1 MDVREIILT
10 QGAALR
16 RLLSLSHFVRQILRR
31 VNLPFSRMVWSASP
45 GEAGEFKSI
54 SVLTRV
60 EGGLTVFGDG
70 LKFARTKTSAL
81 LFAVLLVPPAD
92 CAPDRSFH
100 LMETSITDIHQAM
113 QAGTLTCHNLVQQ
126 YLDRIHAYDQDG
138 PAINSMLY
146 INPASL
152 EQADAWDQ
160 DFRRTHKL
168 KPLGCIPIVL
178 KDNFDTADMPTTAGA
193 LTLKGA
199 QPEKDAFA
207 VKRLRDAGAL
217 ILGKA
222 NLQEFASGGI
232 SVSSLGGQVK
242 NPYDLT
248 RTPGG
253 SSGGTGA
260 AVAANFAAAGTGSD
274 TGGSIRSPSSA
285 NSLVGIRPTRG
296 LISRD
301 GIVPVS
307 FTQDTI
313 GPMTRNVADTAR
325 LLDVMVGYDPNDP
338 VTALS
343 VGNIPKTYTAF
354 LQNGLKGARLGV
366 LTNLFGSGPEYE
378 EVNKTMAKAIDAL
391 KEQGAV
397 IVRLEDAALD
407 TDTLTAKFRLNE
419 PEFKVALNG
428 YLQQQG
434 SHVPVHSLAEIIASG
449 QYHKPTLEKFFA
461 TAQSYEDG
469 PNSADYKD
477 RRMKMEEI
485 RIEVANLMAKNQLDA
500 LVYPHQKCL
509 VLPIGATFQKDRN
522 GVIAALT
529 GFPAIEV
536 PAGFSTPTTYAPI
549 GVPVGM
555 ELLGRAWSEPLLIK
569 LAFGFEQTTHLR
581 KPPASTPA
589 LPAPQGVKPY

>member
-1 MDVREIILT
+1 MRVKYI
-10 QGAALR
+10 AL
-16 RLLSLSHFVRQILRR
+16 
-31 VNLPFSRMVWSASP
+31 
-45 GEAGEFKSI
+45 
-54 SVLTRV
+54 
-60 EGGLTVFGDG
+60 VF
-70 LKFARTKTSAL
+70 AL
-81 LFAVLLVPPAD
+81 LLIPRAD

-100 LMETSITDIHQAM
+100 LMETSIANIHEAM
-113 QAGTLTCHNLVQQ
+113 RAGTLTCHNLVQQ
-126 YLDRIHAYDQDG
+126 YLDRIHAYDQQG
-138 PAINSMLY
+138 PAIDSILY
-146 INPASL
+146 LNPASI
-152 EQADAWDQ
+152 EQADAFDQ
-160 DFRRTHKL
+160 DFQRTHKL
-168 KPLGCIPIVL
+168 KSLGCIPIVL

-207 VKRLRDAGAL
+207 VRRLRDAGAL
-217 ILGKA
+217 ILGKS

-260 AVAANFAAAGTGSD
+260 AVAANFATAGTRSD
-274 TGGSIRSPSSA
+274 TGGSIRSPASA
-285 NSLVGIRPTRG
+285 TSLVGLRPTRG

-325 LLDVMVGYDPNDP
+325 LLDVMAGYDPNDP

-343 VGNIPKTYTAF
+343 VGNIPETYTAF
-354 LQNGLKGARLGV
+354 LQNGLQGARLGV
-366 LTNLFGSGPEYE
+366 LTNLFGSGPEYD
-378 EVNKTMAKAIDAL
+378 EVNRVMAKAIDSL
-391 KEQGAV
+391 QEQGAV
-397 IVRLEDAALD
+397 IVRLEDPALD
-407 TDTLTAKFRLNE
+407 TAMLTAKFRLNE
-419 PEFKVALNG
+419 PEFKAALNH

-461 TAQSYEDG
+461 AAESYDDG

-477 RRMKMEEI
+477 RRMRMYEI
-485 RIEVANLMAKNQLDA
+485 RIELAVLMARNHLDA

-522 GVIAALT
+522 GIVAALA

-536 PAGFSTPTTYAPI
+536 PAGFSTPTPDAPL

-555 ELLGRAWSEPLLIK
+555 ELLGRAWAEPELIK
-569 LAFGFEQTTHLR
+569 LAFGFEQATQLR
-581 KPPASTPA
+581 KPPVSTPA
-589 LPAPQGVKPY
+589 LAANQSKKSY

>member
-1 MDVREIILT
+1 M
-10 QGAALR
+10 
-16 RLLSLSHFVRQILRR
+16 R
-31 VNLPFSRMVWSASP
+31 VKL
-45 GEAGEFKSI
+45 
-54 SVLTRV
+54 
-60 EGGLTVFGDG
+60 
-70 LKFARTKTSAL
+70 SAL
-81 LFAVLLVPPAD
+81 LFALLLLTRAD
-92 CAPDRSFH
+92 GAPDRTFH
-100 LMETSITDIHQAM
+100 LMEASIASIHQAM
-113 QAGTLTCHNLVQQ
+113 QAGTVTCHNLIQQ
-126 YLDRIHAYDQDG
+126 YLDRIHAYDQQG

-146 INPASL
+146 INAASL
-152 EQADAWDQ
+152 EQADAFDK
-160 DFRRTHKL
+160 DFQRTHKL
-168 KPLGCIPIVL
+168 KPLGCVPIVL

-199 QPEKDAFA
+199 QPEQDAFA
-207 VKRLRDAGAL
+207 VKRLREAGAI

-274 TGGSIRSPSSA
+274 TGGSIRSPASA
-285 NSLVGIRPTRG
+285 TSLVGLRPTRG

-313 GPMTRNVADTAR
+313 GPMTRNVSDAAT
-325 LLDVMVGYDPNDP
+325 LLDVMAGYDPNDP

-343 VGNIPKTYTAF
+343 VGNIPKTYTSF
-354 LQNGLKGARLGV
+354 LQDGLKGARLGV
-366 LTNLFGSGPEYE
+366 LTNLLGSGPEYE
-378 EVNKTMAKAIDAL
+378 DVNKVMANAIDAL
-391 KEQGAV
+391 QEQGAV
-397 IVRLEDAALD
+397 IVRLEDRALD
-407 TDTLTAKFRLNE
+407 TAMLTAKFRLNE
-419 PEFKVALNG
+419 PEFKAALNH

-461 TAQSYEDG
+461 AAESYDDG

-477 RRMKMEEI
+477 RRMRMDEI
-485 RIEVANLMAKNQLDA
+485 KIEVADLMARNHLDA

-522 GVIAALT
+522 GIIAALA

-536 PAGFSTPTTYAPI
+536 PAGFSTPTPDAPI

-555 ELLGRAWSEPLLIK
+555 EFLGRAWDEPELIK
-569 LAFGFEQTTHLR
+569 LAFGFEQATHLR
-581 KPPASTPA
+581 KPPVSTPA
-589 LPAPQGVKPY
+589 LSASQRTKSD

>member
-1 MDVREIILT
+1 ME
-10 QGAALR
+10 
-16 RLLSLSHFVRQILRR
+16 QIK
-31 VNLPFSRMVWSASP
+31 NM
-45 GEAGEFKSI
+45 
-54 SVLTRV
+54 
-60 EGGLTVFGDG
+60 
-70 LKFARTKTSAL
+70 RTKFIALVFAL
-81 LFAVLLVPPAD
+81 LFVPLAD
-92 CAPDRSFH
+92 CAPDTSFR
-100 LMETSITDIHQAM
+100 LMETSIADIHKAM
-113 QAGTLTCHNLVQQ
+113 LAGTLTCHGLVQQ
-126 YLDRIHAYDQDG
+126 YLDRIHAYDQQG
-138 PAINSMLY
+138 PTVNSMLY

-152 EQADAWDQ
+152 KQADAFDQ
-160 DFRRTHKL
+160 EFQRTHKL

-178 KDNFDTADMPTTAGA
+178 KDNFDTADMPTTAGS
-193 LTLKGA
+193 LMLKGA
-199 QPEKDAFA
+199 QPDKDAFA
-207 VKRLRDAGAL
+207 VKKLRDAGAL
-217 ILGKA
+217 ILGKS

-274 TGGSIRSPSSA
+274 TGGSIRSPASA
-285 NSLVGIRPTRG
+285 NNLVGLRPTRG

-313 GPMTRNVADTAR
+313 GPITRNVADTAKI
-325 LLDVMVGYDPNDP
+325 LDVMVGYDPNDP
-338 VTALS
+338 VTAFS

-366 LTNLFGSGPEYE
+366 LTTLFGKGPEYN
-378 EVNKTMAKAIDAL
+378 EVNKVLEKAIEAM

-397 IVRLEDAALD
+397 IVRVEDPTLD
-407 TDTLTAKFRLNE
+407 SEVLTAKFRLNE
-419 PEFKVALNG
+419 PEFKAALNH

-449 QYHKPTLEKFFA
+449 KYHKPTLEKFFA
-461 TAQSYEDG
+461 AAESYEDG

-477 RRMKMEEI
+477 RRMRMDEVKI
-485 RIEVANLMAKNQLDA
+485 AVANLMASNNLDA

-509 VLPIGATFQKDRN
+509 VLPIGATFQKDRT
-522 GVIAALT
+522 GVVAALA

-536 PAGFSTPTTYAPI
+536 PAGFSTPTADAPL

-555 ELLGRAWSEPLLIK
+555 ELLGRAWAEPELIK
-569 LAFGFEQTTHLR
+569 LAYGFEQTTHLR
-581 KPPASTPA
+581 RPPASTPP
-589 LPAPQGVKPY
+589 LRPAQNSKP

>member
-1 MDVREIILT
+1 MGIKQT
-10 QGAALR
+10 
-16 RLLSLSHFVRQILRR
+16 
-31 VNLPFSRMVWSASP
+31 
-45 GEAGEFKSI
+45 
-54 SVLTRV
+54 VL
-60 EGGLTVFGDG
+60 VF
-70 LKFARTKTSAL
+70 AL
-81 LFAVLLVPPAD
+81 LLIPRAD
-92 CAPDRSFH
+92 CATDRSFH
-100 LMETSITDIHQAM
+100 LMETSIADIHQAM

-126 YLDRIHAYDQDG
+126 YLDRIKAYDQQG

-152 EQADAWDQ
+152 EQADALDQ

-193 LTLKGA
+193 FTLKGA

-207 VKRLRDAGAL
+207 VKRLRDAGAI

-285 NSLVGIRPTRG
+285 TSLVGLRPTRG

-325 LLDVMVGYDPNDP
+325 LLDEMVGYDPNDP

-378 EVNKTMAKAIDAL
+378 QVNEVMAKAIDAL

-397 IVRLEDAALD
+397 IVRLEDASLD
-407 TDTLTAKFRLNE
+407 TGMLTAKFRLNE
-419 PEFKVALNG
+419 PEFKAALNR

-434 SHVPVHSLAEIIASG
+434 SRVPVHSLAEIIASG
-449 QYHKPTLEKFFA
+449 HYHKPTLEKFFA
-461 TAQSYEDG
+461 AAESYEDG

-477 RRMKMEEI
+477 RRMRMDEV
-485 RIEVANLMAKNQLDA
+485 RIEVADLMAKNQLDA

-522 GVIAALT
+522 GIIAALA

-536 PAGFSTPTTYAPI
+536 PAGFSAPTPDAPI
-549 GVPVGM
+549 GVPVGI
-555 ELLGRAWSEPLLIK
+555 EFLGRAWAEPELIK
-569 LAFGFEQTTHLR
+569 LAFGFEQATHLR
-581 KPPASTPA
+581 KPPVSTPVLA
-589 LPAPQGVKPY
+589 ASKGAKSD

>member
-1 MDVREIILT
+1 MGVKQTL
-10 QGAALR
+10 
-16 RLLSLSHFVRQILRR
+16 V
-31 VNLPFSRMVWSASP
+31 V
-45 GEAGEFKSI
+45 
-54 SVLTRV
+54 
-60 EGGLTVFGDG
+60 
-70 LKFARTKTSAL
+70 AL
-81 LFAVLLVPPAD
+81 LLIPRAD
-92 CAPDRSFH
+92 CVPDRSFQ
-100 LMETSITDIHQAM
+100 LMETSIADIHKAM

-126 YLDRIHAYDQDG
+126 YLQRINTYDQQG

-152 EQADAWDQ
+152 EQADALDQ

-207 VKRLRDAGAL
+207 VKRLREAGAL

-285 NSLVGIRPTRG
+285 TSLVGLRPTRG

-313 GPMTRNVADTAR
+313 GPMTRNVADAAR
-325 LLDVMVGYDPNDP
+325 LLDEMAGYDPNDP

-354 LQNGLKGARLGV
+354 LESGLKGARLGL
-366 LTNLFGSGPEYE
+366 LTNLLGSGPEYE
-378 EVNKTMAKAIDAL
+378 QVNEVMAKAIEAL
-391 KEQGAV
+391 RAQGAV

-407 TDTLTAKFRLNE
+407 TGMLTAKFRLNE
-419 PEFKVALNG
+419 PEFKAALNR

-434 SHVPVHSLAEIIASG
+434 SRVPVHSLAEIIASG

-461 TAQSYEDG
+461 AAESYEDG

-477 RRMKMEEI
+477 RRMRMDEV
-485 RIEVANLMAKNQLDA
+485 RIEVADLMAKNQLDA

-522 GVIAALT
+522 GIIAALA

-536 PAGFSTPTTYAPI
+536 PAGFSAPTPDAPI
-549 GVPVGM
+549 GVPVGI
-555 ELLGRAWSEPLLIK
+555 EFLGRAWAEPELIK
-569 LAFGFEQTTHLR
+569 LAFGFEQATHLR
-581 KPPASTPA
+581 KPPVSTPVLA
-589 LPAPQGVKPY
+589 APKGAKSN

>member
-1 MDVREIILT
+1 M
-10 QGAALR
+10 
-16 RLLSLSHFVRQILRR
+16 R
-31 VNLPFSRMVWSASP
+31 V
-45 GEAGEFKSI
+45 
-54 SVLTRV
+54 
-60 EGGLTVFGDG
+60 
-70 LKFARTKTSAL
+70 KFSAL
-81 LFAVLLVPPAD
+81 LFALLLLPRAD
-92 CAPDRSFH
+92 GAPDRTFH
-100 LMETSITDIHQAM
+100 LMEASIASIHEAM
-113 QAGTLTCHNLVQQ
+113 QAGTVTCHNLIQQ
-126 YLDRIHAYDQDG
+126 YLDRIHAYDQQG

-146 INPASL
+146 INAASL
-152 EQADAWDQ
+152 EQADAFDK
-160 DFRRTHKL
+160 DFERTHKL
-168 KPLGCIPIVL
+168 KPLGCVPIVL

-199 QPEKDAFA
+199 QPEQDAFA
-207 VKRLRDAGAL
+207 VKRLRDAGAI

-274 TGGSIRSPSSA
+274 TGGSIRSPASA
-285 NSLVGIRPTRG
+285 TSLVGLRPTRG

-313 GPMTRNVADTAR
+313 GPMTRNVSDAAT
-325 LLDVMVGYDPNDP
+325 LLDVMAGYDPSDS

-378 EVNKTMAKAIDAL
+378 EVNKVMANAIEAL
-391 KEQGAV
+391 QEQGAV
-397 IVRLEDAALD
+397 IVRLEDRALD
-407 TDTLTAKFRLNE
+407 TAMLTAKFRLNE
-419 PEFKVALNG
+419 PEFKAALNH

-449 QYHKPTLEKFFA
+449 QYHKATLEKFFA
-461 TAQSYEDG
+461 AAESYDDG

-477 RRMKMEEI
+477 RRMRMDEI
-485 RIEVANLMAKNQLDA
+485 RIEVADLMARNHLDA

-522 GVIAALT
+522 GIIAALA

-536 PAGFSTPTTYAPI
+536 PAGFSTPTPDAPI

-555 ELLGRAWSEPLLIK
+555 EFLGREWAEPELIK
-569 LAFGFEQTTHLR
+569 LAFGFEQATHLR
-581 KPPASTPA
+581 KPPVSTPA
-589 LPAPQGVKPY
+589 LSASQRTKSD

>member
-1 MDVREIILT
+1 MRFLLVI
-10 QGAALR
+10 AL
-16 RLLSLSHFVRQILRR
+16 
-31 VNLPFSRMVWSASP
+31 
-45 GEAGEFKSI
+45 
-54 SVLTRV
+54 
-60 EGGLTVFGDG
+60 
-70 LKFARTKTSAL
+70 
-81 LFAVLLVPPAD
+81 LLVPVAE
-92 CAPDRSFH
+92 CALDRSFH
-100 LMETSITDIHQAM
+100 LMETSIADIHKAM
-113 QAGTLTCHNLVQQ
+113 QAGSLTCHDLVQQ
-126 YLDRIHAYDQDG
+126 YLDRIHAYDQQG
-138 PAINSMLY
+138 PAIKSMLY

-152 EQADAWDQ
+152 EEADAMDQ
-160 DFRRTHKL
+160 EFKRTHKL

-207 VKRLRDAGAL
+207 VRRFREAGAL

-222 NLQEFASGGI
+222 NMSEFATGGI
-232 SVSSLGGQVK
+232 SASSLGGQVK

-274 TGGSIRSPSSA
+274 TGGSIRSPASA
-285 NSLVGIRPTRG
+285 TSLVGLRPTRG

-354 LQNGLKGARLGV
+354 LENGLKGARLGV
-366 LTNLFGSGPEYE
+366 LTNLFGTGPEYD
-378 EVNKTMAKAIDAL
+378 EVNQVMAKAIDAL

-397 IVRLEDAALD
+397 IVRLEDAVLD
-407 TDTLTAKFRLNE
+407 IDTLTANFRMNE
-419 PEFKVALNG
+419 PEFKAALNR
-428 YLQQQG
+428 YLQQHG
-434 SHVPVHSLAEIIASG
+434 SRVPVHSLAEIIASG
-449 QYHKPTLEKFFA
+449 QYYKPTLEKFFA
-461 TAQSYEDG
+461 TTQSYEDG

-485 RIEVANLMAKNQLDA
+485 RIEVANLMAKHQLDA

-536 PAGFSTPTTYAPI
+536 PAGFSTPTTSAPV

-555 ELLGRAWSEPLLIK
+555 EFLGRAWAEPELIK
-569 LAFGFEQTTHLR
+569 LAFGFEQATHLR
-581 KPPASTPA
+581 KPPVSTPV
-589 LPAPQGVKPY
+589 LPATRSAKP

>member
-1 MDVREIILT
+1 MRVKQT
-10 QGAALR
+10 AL
-16 RLLSLSHFVRQILRR
+16 
-31 VNLPFSRMVWSASP
+31 
-45 GEAGEFKSI
+45 
-54 SVLTRV
+54 VL
-60 EGGLTVFGDG
+60 
-70 LKFARTKTSAL
+70 AL
-81 LFAVLLVPPAD
+81 LLIPRAD
-92 CAPDRSFH
+92 CVPDRSFH
-100 LMETSITDIHQAM
+100 LMETSIADIHGAM
-113 QAGTLTCHNLVQQ
+113 QAGTLTCHNLVHQ
-126 YLDRIHAYDQDG
+126 YLDRIHAYDQQG

-146 INPASL
+146 INPAIL
-152 EQADAWDQ
+152 EQADAADK
-160 DFRRTHKL
+160 DFQRTHKL
-168 KPLGCIPIVL
+168 KPLGCIPLVL
-178 KDNFDTADMPTTAGA
+178 KDNFGTADMPTTAGA

-207 VKRLRDAGAL
+207 VQRLREAGAI
-217 ILGKA
+217 ILGKT

-260 AVAANFAAAGTGSD
+260 AVAANLAAAGTGSD
-274 TGGSIRSPSSA
+274 TGGSIRSPASA
-285 NSLVGIRPTRG
+285 TSLVGLRPTRG

-325 LLDVMVGYDPNDP
+325 LLDAMVGYDPNDP

-378 EVNKTMAKAIDAL
+378 EVNKVMAKAIEAL

-397 IVRLEDAALD
+397 IVHLEDPALE
-407 TDTLTAKFRLNE
+407 TGLLTAKFRLNE
-419 PEFKVALNG
+419 PEFKAALNH

-434 SHVPVHSLAEIIASG
+434 SHVPVHSLEEIIASG

-461 TAQSYEDG
+461 AAQSYEDG

-477 RRMKMEEI
+477 RRMRMDEVK
-485 RIEVANLMAKNQLDA
+485 IEVADLMAKNNLDA

-522 GVIAALT
+522 GIVAALA
-529 GFPAIEV
+529 GFPAIEL
-536 PAGFSTPTTYAPI
+536 PAGFSTPTADAPI

-555 ELLGRAWSEPLLIK
+555 EFLGRAWAEPELIK
-569 LAFGFEQTTHLR
+569 LAFGFEQATHLR
-581 KPPASTPA
+581 KPPVSTPA
-589 LPAPQGVKPY
+589 LAASPNARSH